1 MFETKISTGGRVVI
15 PPAIRRQLG
24 VADGD
29 SVLCVV
35 HDKVVRLTTRQRQLE
50 FARALVQ
57 KHVPA
62 GRAPALV
69 DELIQERRNEA
80 LNERK

>member
-1 MFETKISTGGRVVI
+1 MIETKISTGGRVVI
-15 PPAIRRQLG
+15 PAAIRRQLG

-29 SVLCVV
+29 TVLWVV

-50 FARALVQ
+50 LARAFLQ
-57 KHVPA
+57 KHVPE

-69 DELIQERRNEA
+69 DALIQERRNEA